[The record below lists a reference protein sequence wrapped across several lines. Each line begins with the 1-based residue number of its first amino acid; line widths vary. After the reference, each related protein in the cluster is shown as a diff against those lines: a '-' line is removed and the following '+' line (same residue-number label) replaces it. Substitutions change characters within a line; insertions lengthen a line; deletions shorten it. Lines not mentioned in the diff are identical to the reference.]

1 MNEPGFS
8 ALKAAAI
15 VAACLLATACGFKP
29 IYATPAD
36 GSTPV
41 FRQVALRSVAAPE
54 TIQSVVSEAIQD
66 RLVVEAGSSAKYDLY
81 VSAAERAERLAV
93 QIDATVTRYNY
104 RLTARYTAID
114 STTGEKI
121 RGSAR
126 AVTSYNIVTSQYS
139 TLYAERTAVEKAAKL
154 LAEDIERDLLVRLAG
169 IESDGPVIE
178 VEDDDDYVTPL
189 DTSRDF
195 LTGRTNRE
203 PLAAPTIDEEDNG
216 Q

>member
-1 MNEPGFS
+1 MEMPRS
-8 ALKAAAI
+8 TAI
-15 VAACLLATACGFKP
+15 RLGLVLIGCMLLASCGFKP
-29 IYATPAD
+29 IYAAPAD

-54 TIQSVVSEAIQD
+54 SIQSVVSRALED
-66 RLVVEAGSSAKYDLY
+66 RLVVEPGARAKYDLY

-104 RLTARYTAID
+104 RLTARYTAVD
-114 STTGEKI
+114 SNSGVQIK
-121 RGSAR
+121 GSAR

-139 TLYAERTAVEKAAKL
+139 TLYAEQTAVEKAAKL
-154 LAEDIERDLLVRLAG
+154 LAEDIERDLLIRLAG
-169 IESDGPVIE
+169 IKGDAPVIDRL
-178 VEDDDDYVTPL
+178 DDDDYATPL

-195 LTGRTNRE
+195 LTGRSTRE
-203 PLAAPTIDEEDNG
+203 PLAAPAIGDESGD